1 MKGCTTAGA
10 GFFMGFFNY
19 GGKEQKMRVNGKE
32 VPLGGRITLAEFLA
46 AHNYRA
52 ELVAVERSGK
62 IVPRTDF
69 GSVILNDG
77 DELEIVSFVGG
88 G

>member
-1 MKGCTTAGA
+1 
-10 GFFMGFFNY
+10 
-19 GGKEQKMRVNGKE
+19 MRVNGKE
-32 VPLGGRITLAEFLA
+32 TELKSSITLAEFLA

-52 ELVAVERSGK
+52 ELVAVESNGQ
-62 IVPRTDF
+62 IVPRTEF
-69 GSVILNDG
+69 GAAVLKDG

>member
-1 MKGCTTAGA
+1 
-10 GFFMGFFNY
+10 
-19 GGKEQKMRVNGKE
+19 MRVNGKDIE
-32 VPLGGRITLAEFLA
+32 LKSGMTLAEFLA

-52 ELVAVERSGK
+52 ELVAVERNGQ
-62 IVPRTDF
+62 IVPRAEF
-69 GSVILNDG
+69 GAAVLTEG

>member
-1 MKGCTTAGA
+1 
-10 GFFMGFFNY
+10 
-19 GGKEQKMRVNGKE
+19 MRVNGKDIE
-32 VPLGGRITLAEFLA
+32 LKRGMTLAEFLA

-52 ELVAVERSGK
+52 ELVALERNGQ
-62 IVPRTDF
+62 IVQRTEF
-69 GSVILNDG
+69 GAVVLQDG

>member
-1 MKGCTTAGA
+1 
-10 GFFMGFFNY
+10 
-19 GGKEQKMRVNGKE
+19 MRVNGKE
-32 VPLGGRITLAEFLA
+32 VQLNGSVTLAEFLA

-52 ELVAVERSGK
+52 ELVAVERNGQ
-62 IVPRTDF
+62 IVPRAEFGAAVLTD
-69 GSVILNDG
+69 S

>member
-1 MKGCTTAGA
+1 
-10 GFFMGFFNY
+10 
-19 GGKEQKMRVNGKE
+19 MRVNGKDIE
-32 VPLGGRITLAEFLA
+32 LKSGMTLAKFLA

-52 ELVAVERSGK
+52 ELVAVERNGQ
-62 IVPRTDF
+62 IVPRAEF
-69 GSVILNDG
+69 GTVVLQDG

>member
-1 MKGCTTAGA
+1 
-10 GFFMGFFNY
+10 
-19 GGKEQKMRVNGKE
+19 MRVNGKDIE
-32 VPLGGRITLAEFLA
+32 LKRGMTLAEFLA

-52 ELVAVERSGK
+52 ELVAVELNGQ
-62 IVPRTDF
+62 IVQRTEF
-69 GSVILNDG
+69 GAVVLQDG

>member
-10 GFFMGFFNY
+10 GFFMGFLIAA
-19 GGKEQKMRVNGKE
+19 ERRKMRVNGKDIE
-32 VPLGGRITLAEFLA
+32 LKSSITLAGFLA

-52 ELVAVERSGK
+52 ELVAVERNGQ
-62 IVPRTDF
+62 IVPRTEF
-69 GSVILNDG
+69 GAVVLQDG

>member
-1 MKGCTTAGA
+1 
-10 GFFMGFFNY
+10 
-19 GGKEQKMRVNGKE
+19 MRVNGKE
-32 VPLGGRITLAEFLA
+32 TELKSSVTLAEFLA

-52 ELVAVERSGK
+52 ELVAVERNGQ
-62 IVPRTDF
+62 IVPRTEF
-69 GSVILNDG
+69 GAVVLQEG

>member
-1 MKGCTTAGA
+1 
-10 GFFMGFFNY
+10 
-19 GGKEQKMRVNGKE
+19 MRVNGKE
-32 VPLGGRITLAEFLA
+32 TELKSSITLAEFLA

-52 ELVAVERSGK
+52 ELVAVERNGQ
-62 IVPRTDF
+62 IVPRTEF
-69 GSVILNDG
+69 GAVVLKDG

>member
-1 MKGCTTAGA
+1 
-10 GFFMGFFNY
+10 
-19 GGKEQKMRVNGKE
+19 MRVNGKDIE
-32 VPLGGRITLAEFLA
+32 LKSSITLAGFLA

-52 ELVAVERSGK
+52 ELVAVERNGQ
-62 IVPRTDF
+62 IVPRTEF
-69 GSVILNDG
+69 GAAVLKDG

>member
-1 MKGCTTAGA
+1 
-10 GFFMGFFNY
+10 
-19 GGKEQKMRVNGKE
+19 MRVNGKDIE
-32 VPLGGRITLAEFLA
+32 LKRGMTLTEFLA

-52 ELVAVERSGK
+52 ELVAVERNGQ
-62 IVPRTDF
+62 IVPRTEF
-69 GSVILNDG
+69 GAAVLTDG

>member
-1 MKGCTTAGA
+1 
-10 GFFMGFFNY
+10 
-19 GGKEQKMRVNGKE
+19 MRVNGKE
-32 VPLGGRITLAEFLA
+32 TELKRCMTLAEFLA

-52 ELVAVERSGK
+52 ELVAVERNGQ
-62 IVPRTDF
+62 IVPRAEF
-69 GSVILNDG
+69 GAAVLKNS

>member
-1 MKGCTTAGA
+1 
-10 GFFMGFFNY
+10 
-19 GGKEQKMRVNGKE
+19 MRVNGKE
-32 VPLGGRITLAEFLA
+32 FELKSSITLAGFLA

-52 ELVAVERSGK
+52 ELVAVERNGQ
-62 IVPRTDF
+62 IVPRAEF
-69 GSVILNDG
+69 GAAVLKDG

>member
-1 MKGCTTAGA
+1 
-10 GFFMGFFNY
+10 
-19 GGKEQKMRVNGKE
+19 MRVNGKDIE
-32 VPLGGRITLAEFLA
+32 LKRGMTLAEFLA

-52 ELVAVERSGK
+52 ELVAVERSGQ
-62 IVPRTDF
+62 IVPRAEFGAAVLTD
-69 GSVILNDG
+69 S

>member
-1 MKGCTTAGA
+1 MH
-10 GFFMGFFNY
+10 
-19 GGKEQKMRVNGKE
+19 VNGKE
-32 VPLGGRITLAEFLA
+32 IELKSSIKLAEFLA

-52 ELVAVERSGK
+52 ELVAVERNGQ
-62 IVPRTDF
+62 IVPRAEF
-69 GSVILNDG
+69 SAVVLQEG